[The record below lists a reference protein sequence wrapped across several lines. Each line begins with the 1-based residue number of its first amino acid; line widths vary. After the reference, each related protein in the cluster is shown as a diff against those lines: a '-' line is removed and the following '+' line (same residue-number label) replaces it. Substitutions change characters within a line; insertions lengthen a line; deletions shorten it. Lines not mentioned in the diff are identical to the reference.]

1 MYAVIETGGKQYK
14 VEQGSVIYVEKLA
27 VEAGN
32 EITFEKVLLVDG
44 KVGTPYV
51 KGATVTGNVVKHGK
65 NKKITV
71 FTYKAKKNEK
81 RKLGHRQQFPK
92 VEITAINA

>member
-32 EITFEKVLLVDG
+32 EVTFEKVLLVDG

-81 RKLGHRQQFPK
+81 RKLGHRQQFTK